1 MAYTS
6 TLLASLIAVQY
17 EKPLN
22 TFKVFFIKKTDKN
35 MWEICESDLK

>member
-22 TFKVFFIKKTDKN
+22 TFKVIFFKKIR
-35 MWEICESDLK
+35 E